1 MQLACEER
9 KGNVFGGEMS
19 AVQDGSS
26 AADYSAVDSREEAWR
41 LVEQGDLVA
50 ILMLPEMFGGEE
62 RDENIVFVPE
72 AIAARKDQID
82 EQIIL
87 PLIQAGAVVNYSVT
101 PSYAGKA
108 MVPVALTITAT
119 SPEPHLYSLQIWKPR
134 APAG

>member
-1 MQLACEER
+1 
-9 KGNVFGGEMS
+9 MS

-62 RDENIVFVPE
+62 RGENIVFVPE

-82 EQIIL
+82 EEVIL